1 MKIDLYCVGMC
12 RDDGEPTQLAG
23 CGIVVASTDD
33 HNRTK
38 YRTFKYALG
47 NSTQDL
53 ADLQAVRLALSSVK
67 SAFRDSTVVL
77 HTDSPYAARMLEP
90 VETLTSM
97 YGYGSEVTEVRRW
110 YGYYDDISVVVED
123 PDDVLLPQKSHDSM
137 VQAKDLAKMGLAT
150 QEHSDSGTLEGL

>member
-67 SAFRDSTVVL
+67 SAFRDSTTIL

-90 VETLTSM
+90 VFCGHIEI
-97 YGYGSEVTEVRRW
+97 TEIRKW

-123 PDDVLLPQKSHDSM
+123 PDDILLPQKSHDSM
-137 VQAKDLAKMGLAT
+137 VQAKDLAKT
-150 QEHSDSGTLEGL
+150 YNKQNSHYN